1 MFKFIKNKYNID
13 DLAEIKLSNNVT
25 KINSKDNTY
34 IVKKVISDDLE
45 TLFTRLYLS
54 HVDNFNLPL
63 RGNNNKYVQI
73 ENDSY
78 YILYKYY
85 HDEKILGYDLKLS
98 FYVKKIAEL
107 HKKTYININSNDNYL
122 ESILNYLDD
131 KIKELSSI
139 LNSRME
145 VEERKDYHSSNNW
158 YFLLHYQ
165 KMMNSLME
173 ASNHVLNLENEV
185 KNQKNM
191 RLCLTYQNF
200 DFEHILL
207 KQEKIIS
214 IENIGFNLASLDIYN
229 LISKLNINYLN
240 VAPYINEYLK
250 INPLNNYEKEYLM
263 AMLYIFDYHRYNDI
277 QEDLNHL
284 IKINS
289 YLDKVLS
296 LDNEVIFSSIDTEQK

>member
-145 VEERKDYHSSNNW
+145 VEERKDYHSPNNW

-165 KMMNSLME
+165 KMINALME

-240 VAPYINEYLK
+240 VTPYINEYLK

>member
-131 KIKELSSI
+131 KIKDLSSI

-145 VEERKDYHSSNNW
+145 VEERKDYHSPNNW

-165 KMMNSLME
+165 KMMNALME

-240 VAPYINEYLK
+240 VTPYINEYLK

-296 LDNEVIFSSIDTEQK
+296 LDNEVIFSSIDT

>member
-145 VEERKDYHSSNNW
+145 VEERKDYHSPNNW

-165 KMMNSLME
+165 KMMNALME

-240 VAPYINEYLK
+240 VTPYINEYLK

>member
-145 VEERKDYHSSNNW
+145 VEERKDYHSPNNW

-165 KMMNSLME
+165 KMMNALME

-240 VAPYINEYLK
+240 VTPYINEYLK

-284 IKINS
+284 IKINY

>member
-122 ESILNYLDD
+122 ENILNYLDD

-165 KMMNSLME
+165 KMMNALME

-240 VAPYINEYLK
+240 VIPYINEYLK

>member
-165 KMMNSLME
+165 KMMNALME

-240 VAPYINEYLK
+240 VTPYINEYLK

>member
-25 KINSKDNTY
+25 KINSKDDTY
-34 IVKKVISDDLE
+34 IVKKVNSDDIE
-45 TLFTRLYLS
+45 TLFTRLFLS

-98 FYVKKIAEL
+98 FYVKMIAEL

-145 VEERKDYHSSNNW
+145 VEERKDYHSPNNW

-165 KMMNSLME
+165 KMMNALME

-240 VAPYINEYLK
+240 VTPYINEYLK

>member
-131 KIKELSSI
+131 KIKDLSSI

-145 VEERKDYHSSNNW
+145 VEERKDYHSPNNW

-165 KMMNSLME
+165 KMMNALME

-240 VAPYINEYLK
+240 VTPYINEYLK

>member
-73 ENDSY
+73 ENESY

-165 KMMNSLME
+165 KMMNALME

-240 VAPYINEYLK
+240 VIPYINEYLK

>member
-1 MFKFIKNKYNID
+1 MFKFIKDKYNIV
-13 DLAEIKLSNNVT
+13 DLAEIKLSNSVI
-25 KINSKDNTY
+25 KINSKDNSY
-34 IVKKVISDDLE
+34 IIKKVNSDDLE

-54 HVDNFNLPL
+54 HVENFNLPL
-63 RGNNNKYVQI
+63 KGNNNKYVQL

-78 YILYKYY
+78 YIIYQYY

-145 VEERKDYHSSNNW
+145 VEERKDYHSPNNW

-165 KMMNSLME
+165 KMMNALNE

-185 KNQKNM
+185 KTQKNM

-200 DFEHILL
+200 DFDHIIL

-214 IENIGFNLASLDIYN
+214 IENIGFNFASLDIYN

-240 VAPYINEYLK
+240 IGPYIKEYLK

-296 LDNEVIFSSIDTEQK
+296 LDNEIIFSSIDTEQK

>member
-54 HVDNFNLPL
+54 HIDNFNLPL

-73 ENDSY
+73 ENESY

-165 KMMNSLME
+165 KMMNALME

-240 VAPYINEYLK
+240 IIPYINEYLK

>member
-25 KINSKDNTY
+25 KINSKDDTY

-78 YILYKYY
+78 YILYKFY

-145 VEERKDYHSSNNW
+145 VEERKDYHSPNNW

-165 KMMNSLME
+165 KMINALME

-240 VAPYINEYLK
+240 VTPYINEYLK

>member
-165 KMMNSLME
+165 KLMNALME

-240 VAPYINEYLK
+240 VTPYINEYLK

>member
-165 KMMNSLME
+165 KMMNALME

-240 VAPYINEYLK
+240 VIPYINEYLK

-277 QEDLNHL
+277 QKDLNHL

>member
-158 YFLLHYQ
+158 YFLLHFQ
-165 KMMNSLME
+165 KMMNALME

-240 VAPYINEYLK
+240 VTPYINEYLK

>member
-34 IVKKVISDDLE
+34 IVKNVISDDLE

-78 YILYKYY
+78 YILYKFY

-145 VEERKDYHSSNNW
+145 VEERKDYHSPNNW

-165 KMMNSLME
+165 KMINALME

-240 VAPYINEYLK
+240 VTPYINEYLK

>member
-78 YILYKYY
+78 YILYKFY

-145 VEERKDYHSSNNW
+145 VEERKDYHSPNNW

-165 KMMNSLME
+165 KMMNALME

-240 VAPYINEYLK
+240 VTPYINEYLK

>member
-145 VEERKDYHSSNNW
+145 VEERKDYHSPNNW

-165 KMMNSLME
+165 KMMNALME

-240 VAPYINEYLK
+240 VTPYINEYLK
-250 INPLNNYEKEYLM
+250 INPLSNYEKEYLM

>member
-78 YILYKYY
+78 YILYKFY

-145 VEERKDYHSSNNW
+145 VEERKDYHSPNNW

-165 KMMNSLME
+165 KMINALME

-240 VAPYINEYLK
+240 VTPYINEYLK

>member
-1 MFKFIKNKYNID
+1 
-13 DLAEIKLSNNVT
+13 
-25 KINSKDNTY
+25 
-34 IVKKVISDDLE
+34 
-45 TLFTRLYLS
+45 
-54 HVDNFNLPL
+54 
-63 RGNNNKYVQI
+63 
-73 ENDSY
+73 
-78 YILYKYY
+78 
-85 HDEKILGYDLKLS
+85 
-98 FYVKKIAEL
+98 
-107 HKKTYININSNDNYL
+107 
-122 ESILNYLDD
+122 
-131 KIKELSSI
+131 
-139 LNSRME
+139 ME

-165 KMMNSLME
+165 KMMNALME

-240 VAPYINEYLK
+240 VIPYINEYLK

>member
-165 KMMNSLME
+165 KMMNALME

-214 IENIGFNLASLDIYN
+214 IENIGFNIASLDIYN

-240 VAPYINEYLK
+240 VTPYINEYLK

>member
-165 KMMNSLME
+165 KMMNALME

-229 LISKLNINYLN
+229 LITKLNINYLN
-240 VAPYINEYLK
+240 VIPYINEYLK

>member
-165 KMMNSLME
+165 KMMNALME

-240 VAPYINEYLK
+240 VIPYINEYLK

-289 YLDKVLS
+289 YLDKILS

>member
-158 YFLLHYQ
+158 YFLLHFQ
-165 KMMNSLME
+165 KMMNALME

-240 VAPYINEYLK
+240 VIPYINEYLK

>member
-145 VEERKDYHSSNNW
+145 VEERKDYHSPNNW

-165 KMMNSLME
+165 KMMNALME

-185 KNQKNM
+185 KNQKNI

-240 VAPYINEYLK
+240 VTPYINEYLK

>member
-54 HVDNFNLPL
+54 RVDNFNLPL
-63 RGNNNKYVQI
+63 IGNNNKYVQI

-165 KMMNSLME
+165 KMMNALME

-240 VAPYINEYLK
+240 VTPYINEYLK

>member
-34 IVKKVISDDLE
+34 IVKKIISDDLE

-145 VEERKDYHSSNNW
+145 VEERKDYHSPNNW

-165 KMMNSLME
+165 KMMNALME

-240 VAPYINEYLK
+240 VTPYINEYLK

-289 YLDKVLS
+289 YLDKALS

>member
-25 KINSKDNTY
+25 KINSKDNIY

-145 VEERKDYHSSNNW
+145 VEERKDYHSPNNW

-165 KMMNSLME
+165 KMMNALME

-240 VAPYINEYLK
+240 VTPYINEYLK

>member
-145 VEERKDYHSSNNW
+145 VEERKDYHSPNNW
-158 YFLLHYQ
+158 YFILHYQ
-165 KMMNSLME
+165 KMMNALME

-240 VAPYINEYLK
+240 VTPYINEYLK

>member
-165 KMMNSLME
+165 KMMNALME

-240 VAPYINEYLK
+240 VTPYINEYLK

-296 LDNEVIFSSIDTEQK
+296 LDN

>member
-45 TLFTRLYLS
+45 TLLTRLYLS

-145 VEERKDYHSSNNW
+145 VEERKDYHSPNNW

-165 KMMNSLME
+165 KMMNALME

-240 VAPYINEYLK
+240 VTPYINEYLK

>member
-145 VEERKDYHSSNNW
+145 IEERKDYHSSNNW

-165 KMMNSLME
+165 KMMNALME

-240 VAPYINEYLK
+240 VIPYINEYLK

>member
-145 VEERKDYHSSNNW
+145 VEERKDYHSPNNW

-165 KMMNSLME
+165 KMMNALME

-240 VAPYINEYLK
+240 VIPYINEYLK

>member
-145 VEERKDYHSSNNW
+145 VEERKDYHSPNNW

-165 KMMNSLME
+165 KMMNALME

-207 KQEKIIS
+207 KQEKVIS

-240 VAPYINEYLK
+240 VTPYINEYLK

>member
-25 KINSKDNTY
+25 KINSKDDTY

-78 YILYKYY
+78 YILYKFY

-145 VEERKDYHSSNNW
+145 VEERKDYHSPNNW

-165 KMMNSLME
+165 KMINALME
-173 ASNHVLNLENEV
+173 ASNNVLNLENEV

-240 VAPYINEYLK
+240 VTPYINEYLK

>member
-165 KMMNSLME
+165 KMMNALME

-240 VAPYINEYLK
+240 VIPYINEYLK

>member
-145 VEERKDYHSSNNW
+145 VEERKDYHSPNNW

-165 KMMNSLME
+165 KMMNALME

-185 KNQKNM
+185 KNQKHM

-240 VAPYINEYLK
+240 VTPYINEYLK

>member
-34 IVKKVISDDLE
+34 IVKKVNSDDIE
-45 TLFTRLYLS
+45 TLFTRLFLS

-98 FYVKKIAEL
+98 FYVKMIAEL

-145 VEERKDYHSSNNW
+145 VEERKDYHSPNNW

-165 KMMNSLME
+165 KMMNALME

-240 VAPYINEYLK
+240 VTPYINEYLK

>member
-73 ENDSY
+73 ENESY

-165 KMMNSLME
+165 KMMNALME

-240 VAPYINEYLK
+240 IIPYINEYLK